1 MEKFRILTGTH
12 ANWNS
17 DVSFPLRQW
26 EKTKERREMKLSK
39 YFKAVKK
46 NQ

>member
-1 MEKFRILTGTH
+1 MEKFKILTGTH

-26 EKTKERREMKLSK
+26 EKKG
-39 YFKAVKK
+39 K
-46 NQ
+46 NRDEIQQIL